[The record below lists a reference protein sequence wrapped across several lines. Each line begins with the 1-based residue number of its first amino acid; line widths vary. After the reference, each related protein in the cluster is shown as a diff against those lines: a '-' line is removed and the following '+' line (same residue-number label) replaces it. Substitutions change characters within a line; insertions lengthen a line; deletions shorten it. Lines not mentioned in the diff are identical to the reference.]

1 MHDAVH
7 NEESGFSGSLNCFF
21 HNRTGQTVNLDIH
34 LNGGNTLFR
43 SGDLK
48 VHIAEEIFQ
57 TLNIGQ
63 HQIILIRL
71 SGNQTARDSG
81 NRLLNRHT
89 GSHQGHTGRTGG
101 SHRCGTVGLHRLGN
115 GTNRI
120 RELFHGRK
128 HRKKGTLCKSTM
140 SDFSSSR
147 SSRSLRLSYGVSREV
162 VLVKIALLG
171 LEFIHPLYFLYLGK
185 RRKGR
190 DI

>member
-21 HNRTGQTVNLDIH
+21 HNRAGQAVNLDIH
-34 LNGGNTLFR
+34 LNSGNSLFR

-57 TLNIGQ
+57 ALNIGQ
-63 HQIILIRL
+63 HEVILVRL
-71 SGNQTARDSG
+71 PGNQAAGDSG

-89 GSHQGHTGRTGG
+89 GSHQGHAGCTSG

-128 HRKKGTLCKSTM
+128 HRKKGTLC
-140 SDFSSSR
+140 
-147 SSRSLRLSYGVSREV
+147 
-162 VLVKIALLG
+162 
-171 LEFIHPLYFLYLGK
+171 
-185 RRKGR
+185 
-190 DI
+190 